1 MIDLSLYAVTDR
13 AWLEDR
19 SLEQV
24 VEEAIQGGATFL
36 QLREKTLNQEDFLK
50 EATALKALCQKHQV
64 PFVINDNVDIALAV
78 NADGVHIGQ
87 SDLAAG
93 KVRAL
98 LGPDKLMGVSAQT
111 VEQALLA
118 EAQGADY
125 LGVGAVFPTGTK
137 ADADAVSIQTLYDIC
152 HAVFI
157 PVVAIGGITEEN
169 VTKLSGTGIAG
180 VAVISAI
187 FAQPD
192 IPAATRQL
200 KSTVNTVLTQPTE
213 KGV

>member
-1 MIDLSLYAVTDR
+1 MDLSLYAVTDR
-13 AWLEDR
+13 AWLNGR

-36 QLREKTLNQEDFLK
+36 QLREKALETEVFLE
-50 EATALKALCQKHQV
+50 EATVLKALCQKHQV

-78 NADGVHIGQ
+78 DADGVHIGQ
-87 SDLAAG
+87 SDLEAG

-98 LGPDKLMGVSAQT
+98 LGPDKILGVSAQT

-137 ADADAVSIQTLYDIC
+137 ADADAVCIQTLRDIC
-152 HAVFI
+152 HAVSI

-169 VTKLSGTGIAG
+169 VTNLAGTGIAG

-187 FAQPD
+187 FAAPN
-192 IPAATRQL
+192 IPAATNHL
-200 KSTVNTVLTQPTE
+200 KSTVNTVLNQPTE